1 MKTKTKPAWRAMLLA
16 ALLLAALLT
25 GCGGQS
31 QSQNQT
37 AVVDY
42 GYDIAPAAPA
52 EAEAE
57 ADAAMAGGSAIT
69 LPEDGRKISLTAWLS
84 LEALDFDAT
93 CDALQR
99 EAIALGGYI
108 AGTDVY
114 NGNEGGSRYASFT
127 IKVPS
132 DKYGAFL
139 DSAAQAGN
147 LLSRSETSEDLT
159 EQYVDVDARL
169 KSLRTQEERLLE
181 MMGEAQQ
188 LSDLIL
194 IQEQLSNVQYEIE
207 SYTTQQRY
215 LDNRI
220 DYSTVYA
227 SVQEVARITEVQ
239 DSYWSRIT
247 AAFGEGWRAAGQALQ
262 QLGIWLVRLL
272 PLILLAAVVLV
283 IVLVVRRKLRKKRA
297 EPPPKKP
304 DTYPPQAAPYPG
316 QPCPGQPYPG
326 APYSPYPPYPVPR
339 VGPAQPGAEAP
350 TDPTDDPEK
359 D

>member
-1 MKTKTKPAWRAMLLA
+1 MKTKNKSARRAVLLA

-25 GCGGQS
+25 GCGAQS

-42 GYDIAPAAPA
+42 GYDIAPAPMEV
-52 EAEAE
+52 EAA
-57 ADAAMAGGSAIT
+57 ADTAMAGGSAIT

-93 CDALQR
+93 CEALQR
-99 EAIALGGYI
+99 EAKALGGYI

-127 IKVPS
+127 IKIPS

-169 KSLRTQEERLLE
+169 KSLRAQEERLLE
-181 MMGEAQQ
+181 MMGEAQE

-194 IQEQLSNVQYEIE
+194 IQEQLSNVQYKIE

-239 DSYWSRIT
+239 DSYWSRIA
-247 AAFGEGWRAAGQALQ
+247 AAFGEGWRAAGRALQ

-283 IVLVVRRKLRKKRA
+283 IVLVVRRRLRKKRA
-297 EPPPKKP
+297 ANPPKKP
-304 DTYPPQAAPYPG
+304 DVYPPQAAPYPG
-316 QPCPGQPYPG
+316 QPYGPHNQPYPG

-339 VGPAQPGAEAP
+339 VGPAQPGEEAG
-350 TDPTDDPEK
+350 EK
-359 D
+359 DDA